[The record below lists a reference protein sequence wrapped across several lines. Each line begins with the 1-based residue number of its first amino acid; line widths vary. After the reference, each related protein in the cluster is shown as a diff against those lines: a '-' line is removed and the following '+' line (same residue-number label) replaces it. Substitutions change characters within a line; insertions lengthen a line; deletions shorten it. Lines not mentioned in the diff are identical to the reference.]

1 MKAYVTLLINESY
14 VPGALV
20 LAHSLKKTGTKHKLA
35 ILIDSTTVS
44 AHSQGL
50 IEKAFDEVIKID
62 GEKLFMPVDKVAK
75 KLGRPQLAVTLTKIL
90 IWKLTQYDHIM
101 YLDAD
106 TVPLKS
112 LDHLFVK
119 YASQKPTEVV
129 CAPDIGWPDV
139 FNSGVMIIKP
149 DPSVFSYL
157 KDFSESENP
166 SYDGADQG
174 LLNEAF
180 HLQGTEGYSWT
191 RLPFIYNMTP
201 SSLYQNSPATERFF
215 YDIHVIHFVGSVKPW
230 LYSPLQ
236 GSMFHDLWWKV
247 FNEAALESDRIKILN
262 KPTESHSFKS
272 KQGETFADT
281 TSIAKAFDALKV
293 TETAKVFPWE
303 HREPV
308 AASRVFD

>member
-14 VPGALV
+14 VPGALT
-20 LAHSLKKTGTKHKLA
+20 LAYSLRKTGTKHKLA
-35 ILIDSTTVS
+35 VLVDTTTVS
-44 AHSQGL
+44 PHSQTL
-50 IEKAFDEVIKID
+50 TEKAFDEVIKID
-62 GEKLFMPVDKVAK
+62 GDKMFMPIDVVAK

-90 IWKLTQYDHIM
+90 IWQLTQYDHII

-106 TVPLKS
+106 TIPLKS
-112 LDHLFVK
+112 LDHLFEK

-129 CAPDIGWPDV
+129 SAPDIGWPDV
-139 FNSGVMIIKP
+139 FNSGVMLIKP
-149 DPSVFSYL
+149 DTSVFTYL
-157 KDFSESENP
+157 KDFSEAENS

-201 SSLYQNSPATERFF
+201 STLYQSSPATERFF
-215 YDIHVIHFVGSVKPW
+215 YDIHVVHFVGSVKPW

-236 GSMFHDLWWKV
+236 GSIFHDLWWKV
-247 FNEAALESDRIKILN
+247 FNEAHLESDRIKVLS
-262 KPTESHSFKS
+262 KPVETQTFKS
-272 KQGETFADT
+272 KKGETFANT
-281 TSIAKAFDALKV
+281 ASIASAFDALKV